1 MCRKSTFSVS
11 TWKHLPLQVGAT
23 ICGLKRLYH
32 HNYQVLTK
40 FPSSCMK
47 GQNLIIVMIK
57 AFSIHKLWLL
67 SRGGGVSSRHWK
79 GVLTAHNWWSVEYE
93 TAASGTPQY
102 KGKNM
107 KVLEVEGCR
116 SSVVRVL
123 VAKASSPGFD
133 SWRQPRFFIF
143 SFTFFPD
150 PFRWESFNRQWSYI

>member
-67 SRGGGVSSRHWK
+67 SRGGGVSTEKVFWRHIIGGLLRTKLQQAVLHSIKEKIWRSWK
-79 GVLTAHNWWSVEYE
+79 LRVVVAQWLEYWWLKPVSLG
-93 TAASGTPQY
+93 SIPGDNQY
-102 KGKNM
+102 F
-107 KVLEVEGCR
+107 
-116 SSVVRVL
+116 S
-123 VAKASSPGFD
+123 F
-133 SWRQPRFFIF
+133 F
-143 SFTFFPD
+143 SFTF
-150 PFRWESFNRQWSYI
+150 SSGSL